1 MMTAMAE
8 NRDRRDLLRDAAIE
22 VLARQGG
29 RGLTHRAVDH
39 EAGLPEGTA
48 KNYFGTRDALL
59 QAAAERCVER
69 YWADLRLMEAAEI
82 EGREHL
88 VVLLRE
94 LLDRALTVNRSRVLA
109 YIELHAEAA
118 RRPRVQETLA
128 ELTRA
133 DLALHLEA
141 HKAAGLPATRRS
153 AAMVTMCLN
162 SALTYL
168 LAQPPETLR
177 AYGLDDLDAFL
188 ADLIDTVYPPADVRI
203 PPDYTKT

>member
-1 MMTAMAE
+1 MMRAMAE

-48 KNYFGTRDALL
+48 KNYFASRDALL
-59 QAAAERCVER
+59 QGAAERCVER
-69 YWADLRLMEAAEI
+69 YWADLRLMEAARI
-82 EGREHL
+82 QGRRHL
-88 VVLLRE
+88 VALLRE
-94 LLDRALTVNRSRVLA
+94 LLDRALTANRSRVLA

-118 RRPRVQETLA
+118 RRPRVQETMA
-128 ELTRA
+128 ELTGA

-141 HKAAGLPATRRS
+141 HRAAGLPATRRS
-153 AAMVTMCLN
+153 AAMVTMCVN

-168 LAQPPETLR
+168 FAQPPETLK

-188 ADLIDTVYPPADVRI
+188 TDLIDTVYPPAG
-203 PPDYTKT
+203 